1 MPECAKTHLQQSAI
15 SKILRGRNPR
25 TPASKGRPRITR
37 QGRERLTR
45 GGQGKGSGG
54 VILTDW
60 AKLDITVCTY
70 TMHTFYKKY
79 HATSSK
85 SDVDIFF
92 DWWRVCTRLYYVTT
106 FATCRFSNYRIVT
119 SSSHPCL
126 SRLKK
131 ILHWSPLLISL
142 QHEFLTYIN
151 SLW

>member
-1 MPECAKTHLQQSAI
+1 MTLKIHNFRIAFIMPECAKTHLQQSAI

-85 SDVDIFF
+85 S
-92 DWWRVCTRLYYVTT
+92 
-106 FATCRFSNYRIVT
+106 ATST
-119 SSSHPCL
+119 SS
-126 SRLKK
+126 LKAGVHHVSFQHA
-131 ILHWSPLLISL
+131 IYVVVCINQWSK
-142 QHEFLTYIN
+142 
-151 SLW
+151 